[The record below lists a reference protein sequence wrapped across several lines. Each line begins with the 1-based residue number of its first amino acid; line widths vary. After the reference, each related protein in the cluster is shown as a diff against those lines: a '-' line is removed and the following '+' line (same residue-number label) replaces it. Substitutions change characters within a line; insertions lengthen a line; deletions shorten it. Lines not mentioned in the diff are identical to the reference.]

1 MSTFDPD
8 IATVRPGGASS
19 GAPGIPA
26 AWRASLASGEFAN
39 AVDALEAYKKKDPSK
54 SASAILEVWTL
65 AELPH

>member
-19 GAPGIPA
+19 SAPGIPP

-54 SASAILEVWTL
+54 SASVIPYGRTL
-65 AELPH
+65 AER